1 MWVIGFD
8 NARHNSKESYNWK
21 EIGCAAF
28 GMGTVI
34 VNLLYNRRPSQ
45 RLKYASILM
54 NFLLLVLFLL
64 TSLPALFAA
73 FRLNCDVDDTSLQGQ
88 CFRQR
93 WGLVM
98 TLIVQFAGLL
108 ITSLLM
114 FYCCKLV
121 SLGDQIKDLTGDEEN
136 IIPNAFVP
144 LEDDEEES
152 A

>member
-8 NARHNSKESYNWK
+8 NARHSNESFNWK

-34 VNLLYNRRPSQ
+34 VNLLFNRRPSQ

-54 NFLLLVLFLL
+54 NFLLLGVFLL
-64 TSLPALFAA
+64 TSWPAFFAV
-73 FRLNCDVDDTSLQGQ
+73 FRLNCDVEDTSLQAQ

-98 TLIVQFAGLL
+98 TLIVQLAGLL
-108 ITSLLM
+108 ITFLLM

-121 SLGDQIKDLTGDEEN
+121 SLGDQIQDLTGDEEN

-144 LEDDEEES
+144 LEEDDEEN